1 MEISRGIAHP
11 RTSLRRRLRVKISLF
26 DSGIEWRTAAL
37 DAILS
42 DMTEAAGGA
51 LNPLH
56 LCLSGGSTPKPVY
69 ESLATNEEFLLIL
82 EKRTVE
88 LWIGDERDVPADSP
102 YRNGAMVADAFKNAF
117 EASRARTGPG
127 RLVLNL
133 WPALP
138 AEESCRL
145 YASTIEAKMGE
156 RGAFCCT
163 ILGIGNDG
171 HTASLFSATDAD
183 KDDGT
188 LAFPTLA
195 PDFPQRRMTMSA
207 PLLRRTNHILLLAKG
222 AGKTEIL
229 EKVSRGGGTY
239 PISRF
244 DGDKLHALY
253 CSGKDCV

>member
-1 MEISRGIAHP
+1 M
-11 RTSLRRRLRVKISLF
+11 KISLF
-26 DSGIEWRTAAL
+26 DSGIEWRTAAV

-42 DMTEAAGGA
+42 AMTEAATSG
-51 LNPLH
+51 LSPLH
-56 LCLSGGSTPKPVY
+56 ICLSGGSTPKPVY

-82 EKRTVE
+82 EKRRVE

-102 YRNGAMVADAFKNAF
+102 HRNGAMAVDAFKNAF
-117 EASRARTGPG
+117 EASRDRTESG

-145 YASTIEAKMGE
+145 YASMVEAKMGA
-156 RGAFCCT
+156 RGTFCCT

-171 HTASLFSATDAD
+171 HTASLFSAADAD
-183 KDDGT
+183 RDDGT

-207 PLLRRTNHILLLAKG
+207 PLLKRTNNILLLAKG
-222 AGKTEIL
+222 TGKTEIL

-244 DGDKLHALY
+244 DGDGLHALY